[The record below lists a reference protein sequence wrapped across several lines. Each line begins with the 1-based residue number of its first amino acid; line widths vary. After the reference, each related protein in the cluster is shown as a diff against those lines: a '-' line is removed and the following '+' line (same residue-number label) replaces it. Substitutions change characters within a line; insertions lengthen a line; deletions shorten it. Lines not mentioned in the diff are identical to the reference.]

1 MKLGLGQS
9 YDSVEYLP
17 RKIRAY
23 IDLTKPA
30 SSVGVGGGY
39 LVASLFYFAYAN
51 GGGNIV
57 ETQQQLFS
65 IIYVSLTMFLAHSAS
80 QALNM
85 AEDAEMDRSTPHK
98 QNRPIPSGVVSEEEA
113 RSLAWILSAFALGR
127 AFMVNWRFGV
137 FVTVLLFM
145 GIFYNLAPIR
155 AKARI
160 ISIPW
165 QAVARGLLVF
175 PTVWA
180 AYGDPFAVEAWALG
194 VFLFFYVLAFQN
206 SADIIDRHVDEE
218 YGIKTFIV
226 VFGVG
231 TTITIASVSVAM
243 MILTLSVSIV
253 TGILPVR
260 LGWLMVVIPPC
271 LYMLYK
277 MGTRPYEV
285 SETTGNHPVWLWYY
299 GGLVT
304 IITVPL
310 LIEVLA

>member
-51 GGGNIV
+51 GGGSIV

-85 AEDAEMDRSTPHK
+85 AEDAEMDRHTPHK

-145 GIFYNLAPIR
+145 GIFYNLAPVR
-155 AKARI
+155 AKSRI

-180 AYGDPFAVEAWALG
+180 AYGNPFAVEAWSLG

-206 SADIIDRHVDEE
+206 SADIIDRHVDRE

-226 VFGVG
+226 VFGVEK
-231 TTITIASVSVAM
+231 TIHVMIVSVAFM
-243 MILTLSVSIV
+243 AITL
-253 TGILPVR
+253 GLMLNLEILPAR
-260 LGWLMVVIPPC
+260 YGWLAIVLFPC
-271 LYMLYK
+271 IYMLWK
-277 MGTRPYEV
+277 MENEPYEV
-285 SETTGNHPVWLWYY
+285 SDTTGNHPVWLWYY
-299 GGLVT
+299 GGLVS

-310 LIEVLA
+310 LIEVLV